1 MTVFSNNAMALDGR
15 IGAPDHQLLAI
26 GTGTDLAWMSV
37 LRARADAVLVGGQT
51 FRNWPLPLVPDEAA
65 INQLRA
71 MGFPDSDHPPLAGR
85 QWWNVVVSRGLS
97 LPREGRFYQ
106 DARVLPL
113 FLTSAVDGPDM
124 PGETVRVPEVTV
136 PWIIEQLQARGVERL
151 LLEGGGDMLY
161 QFLAADAVDEIYV
174 TICPW
179 LVGGRGAPSLV
190 DGAGFGRDGLRRL
203 ELRHLHRVGDELY
216 ARYGVCR

>member
-15 IGAPDHQLLAI
+15 IGAQDYQHLAI

-51 FRNWPLPLVPDEAA
+51 FRQWPLPLVPDGAA
-65 INQLRA
+65 IDRLRA
-71 MGFPDSDHPPLAGR
+71 SGFPDADHPPLAGR
-85 QWWNVVVSRGLS
+85 RWWNVVMSRGLA

-106 DARVLPL
+106 DARVRPL
-113 FLTSAVDGPDM
+113 FLTSAAGGPDM
-124 PGETVRVPEVTV
+124 PGETVRAPEVTV
-136 PWIIEQLQARGVERL
+136 PWIVEQLQARGVERL
-151 LLEGGGDMLY
+151 LIEGGGDILY
-161 QFLAADAVDEIYV
+161 QFLAADAVDDIYV
-174 TICPW
+174 TICPR
-179 LVGGRGAPSLV
+179 LVGSRGAPSLV
-190 DGAGFGRDGLRRL
+190 DGAGFGREMRL